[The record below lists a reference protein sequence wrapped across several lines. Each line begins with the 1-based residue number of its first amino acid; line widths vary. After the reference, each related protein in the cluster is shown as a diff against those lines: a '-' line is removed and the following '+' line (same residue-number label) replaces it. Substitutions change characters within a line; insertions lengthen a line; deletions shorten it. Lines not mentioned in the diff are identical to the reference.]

1 MAPQAVDA
9 VQRQAPPEHTLP
21 DAHCADEVQATVQAW
36 VAVEQRPGL
45 QMLAVDS
52 QRGWQKPC
60 VPTERQ

>member
-1 MAPQAVDA
+1 MPHAVDA
-9 VQRQAPPEHTLP
+9 VQRHAPEVQVLP
-21 DAHCADEVQATVQAW
+21 DAHCADVVH
-36 VAVEQRPGL
+36 VAEHACVTVEQRPGL